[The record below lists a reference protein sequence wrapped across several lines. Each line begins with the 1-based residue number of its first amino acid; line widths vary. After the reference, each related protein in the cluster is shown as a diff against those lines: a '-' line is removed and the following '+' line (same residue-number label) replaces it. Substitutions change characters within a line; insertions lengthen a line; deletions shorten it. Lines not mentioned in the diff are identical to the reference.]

1 MEVKESGTGNIFFR
15 IQMISAFALGIIIPI
30 IVISIALT
38 RMNDVMDSLDS
49 RMSVSEIEEQIS
61 SLQGKM
67 NHSNDYALYTVM
79 FLERTNESVVIS
91 KQLIR
96 SMVVL
101 IGLTVICIGLAF
113 AVLGVKE
120 GGVDLNGSVQ
130 GFAFDVK
137 ASTPGLAAIAVGAI
151 MVTIGGVWPGQYTTN
166 QSPSFGPMHA
176 ISIPAVLEEPKV
188 SIEEI
193 TRRCTNL
200 ISRYPGSRTLE
211 SCVDSYAKEIGN
223 GQ

>member
-1 MEVKESGTGNIFFR
+1 MEVKEPGTGNIFFR

-38 RMNDVMDSLDS
+38 SMNDVMDSLDS
-49 RMSVSEIEEQIS
+49 RMSVSEIGEQIS
-61 SLQGKM
+61 GLQGKM

-151 MVTIGGVWPGQYTTN
+151 MVTIGGVWPGKYTTN
-166 QSPSFGPMHA
+166 QSPSFSPMHQ
-176 ISIPAVLEEPKV
+176 ISLPVVAEQPRVG
-188 SIEEI
+188 IEVIKE
-193 TRRCTNL
+193 RC
-200 ISRYPGSRTLE
+200 SRLVAAHPEGRSVQ
-211 SCVDSYAKEIGN
+211 SCIAKYSEEIGN
-223 GQ
+223 GN